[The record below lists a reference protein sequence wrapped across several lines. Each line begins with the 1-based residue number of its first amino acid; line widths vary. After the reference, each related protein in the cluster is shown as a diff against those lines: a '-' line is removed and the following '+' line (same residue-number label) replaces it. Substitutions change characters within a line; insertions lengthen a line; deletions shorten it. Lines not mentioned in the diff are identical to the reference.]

1 MAFLRSE
8 DMWRMAVFQK
18 SGKQGGE
25 IQNAITLVLILP
37 DTMTQQQAVATDVL
51 TFCKVTGHL

>member
-1 MAFLRSE
+1 
-8 DMWRMAVFQK
+8 MAVFQK

-25 IQNAITLVLILP
+25 TQNAITLVLILP

-51 TFCKVTGHL
+51 TVCKVTGQL